1 MKRFCSLLSLVLVI
15 CMVVSGC
22 QSKPAKTV
30 PDSGTSVSATDTDS
44 SDLQPEAVLS
54 GSEGDKAS
62 KSTSDELINAAGD
75 APPQYDGN
83 TTFTLE
89 NGVLTANGDP
99 VPKNIT
105 ELDLCHAEFP
115 DYRFLEDFTDLEK
128 LDLSNSSISDVSVLS
143 GLTNLKRLSL
153 ADSPVLDLSPIK
165 CLPNLWLLDVSATGI
180 DFDFQG
186 WSCQDTLEVLYLYS
200 TETSTLADI
209 HSFPHLLE
217 LWAWNIPATDFSDL
231 SALENMESMILSC
244 TALEDLS
251 VLSGM
256 TRLRTLDISDTNV
269 SDFSLITKDNFPN
282 LTTLSVAVPESQ
294 AAEIASAY
302 PSLTVQNFYAGE

>member
-1 MKRFCSLLSLVLVI
+1 MKRFCSLLSLLLVI
-15 CMVVSGC
+15 CAVVSGC
-22 QSKPAKTV
+22 QSNPAKAV
-30 PDSGTSVSATDTDS
+30 PDSSASVPVTAIDS
-44 SDLQPEAVLS
+44 SDMQPEAALAD
-54 GSEGDKAS
+54 SEDGNTS
-62 KSTSDELINAAGD
+62 QSTFDEPTNAAGN
-75 APPQYDGN
+75 APPQYGSN
-83 TTFTLE
+83 PIFTLE
-89 NGVLTANGDP
+89 DGVLTANGDP

-105 ELDLCHAEFP
+105 ELDLCHAAFP

-186 WSCQDTLEVLYLYS
+186 WACQDTLEVLYLYS
-200 TETSTLADI
+200 TETSTLAGI

-217 LWAWNIPATDFSDL
+217 LWAWDIPATDFSDL

-302 PSLTVQNFYAGE
+302 PSLTVQNFYDGE

>member
-1 MKRFCSLLSLVLVI
+1 MKRFCSLLSLILVI

-22 QSKPAKTV
+22 QSNPTKTV
-30 PDSGTSVSATDTDS
+30 PDSGASVSVRAIDS
-44 SDLQPEAVLS
+44 SDMQSEAALS
-54 GSEGDKAS
+54 GSEYGNTS
-62 KSTSDELINAAGD
+62 QSTYNELTNAAGD
-75 APPQYDGN
+75 APLQYDSN
-83 TTFTLE
+83 PIFTLE
-89 NGVLTANGDP
+89 DGVLTANGDP

-105 ELDLCHAEFP
+105 ELDLCHAAFP
-115 DYRFLEDFTDLEK
+115 DYQFLEDFTDLEK

-153 ADSPVLDLSPIK
+153 ASSAVLDLSPIMG
-165 CLPNLWLLDVSATGI
+165 LPNLWLLDVSATGI

-186 WSCQDTLEVLYLYS
+186 WACQDTLEVLYLYS
-200 TETSTLADI
+200 TETSTLAGI

-231 SALENMESMILSC
+231 GALENMESLDLSC

-256 TRLRTLDISDTNV
+256 TRLRTLHISDTNV

-302 PSLTVQNFYAGE
+302 PSLTVQNFYDGE

>member
-22 QSKPAKTV
+22 QSKPAEDV
-30 PDSGTSVSATDTDS
+30 PDSSASVSVADTDS
-44 SDLQPEAVLS
+44 SDMQPEAALAD
-54 GSEGDKAS
+54 SEDGNTS
-62 KSTSDELINAAGD
+62 QSTFNEPTNAAGN
-75 APPQYDGN
+75 APPQYDSN
-83 TTFTLE
+83 PIFTLE
-89 NGVLTANGDP
+89 DGVLTANCDP

-105 ELDLCHAEFP
+105 ELDLCHAAFP
-115 DYRFLEDFTDLEK
+115 DYQFLEDFTDLEK

-186 WSCQDTLEVLYLYS
+186 WACQDTLKVLYLYS
-200 TETSTLADI
+200 TETSTLAGI

-217 LWAWNIPATDFSDL
+217 LWAWDIPATDFSDL

>member
-1 MKRFCSLLSLVLVI
+1 MKRFCNLLSLVLVI

-44 SDLQPEAVLS
+44 SDMQPKAALS
-54 GSEGDKAS
+54 GSENGNTS
-62 KSTSDELINAAGD
+62 QSTFDEPTNAAGN
-75 APPQYDGN
+75 APPQYDSN
-83 TTFTLE
+83 PIFTLE
-89 NGVLTANGDP
+89 DGVLTANGDP

-105 ELDLCHAEFP
+105 ELDLCHAAFP
-115 DYRFLEDFTDLEK
+115 DYQFLEDFTDLEK

-186 WSCQDTLEVLYLYS
+186 WACQDTLKVLYLYS
-200 TETSTLADI
+200 TETSTLAGI

-217 LWAWNIPATDFSDL
+217 LWAWDIPATDFSDL

-302 PSLTVQNFYAGE
+302 PSLTVQNFYDGE

>member
-1 MKRFCSLLSLVLVI
+1 MKRFCSLLSLLLVI
-15 CMVVSGC
+15 CAVVSGC
-22 QSKPAKTV
+22 QSNPAKAV

-44 SDLQPEAVLS
+44 SDMQPKAALA
-54 GSEGDKAS
+54 GSENGN
-62 KSTSDELINAAGD
+62 TSQSAFNEPTNAAGN
-75 APPQYDGN
+75 APTQYDSN
-83 TTFTLE
+83 PIFTLE
-89 NGVLTANGDP
+89 DGVLTANGDP

-186 WSCQDTLEVLYLYS
+186 WSCHDTLEVLYLYS
-200 TETSTLADI
+200 TETSTLAGI

-269 SDFSLITKDNFPN
+269 SDFSLITENNFPQ

-302 PSLTVQNFYAGE
+302 PSLNVQNFYNGE